1 MDKRLINESNE
12 LINDD
17 RLLRMMPKPRK
28 KPFSRRN
35 YLNAKPKTLYWYF
48 RFKSFN
54 TMKLV
59 IAIILLLSLT
69 ATAQNC
75 KNCKPAI
82 KIGTC
87 PDYHCYHCGN
97 NEILN
102 IQSLNCD
109 CIDGYYRV
117 NGQCERCPEGYV
129 YDEITQWCLGSNPC
143 AANQIL
149 VDGVCICQ
157 PGLIVIQN
165 ICQRC
170 PIN

>member
-1 MDKRLINESNE
+1 MINYNFLNLQPAVVFLFWLNNWRKLCFLLKNVYLCSTELDKRLINELDE
-12 LINDD
+12 VINDD
-17 RLLRMMPKPRK
+17 RLLRMISKRWK
-28 KPFSRRN
+28 KPFGRRN
-35 YLNAKPKTLYWYF
+35 YLNAKPKALYWYF
-48 RFKSFN
+48 IFKSFN

-59 IAIILLLSLT
+59 ITLILLLALT

-117 NGQCERCPEGYV
+117 NGQCGQCP
-129 YDEITQWCLGSNPC
+129 
-143 AANQIL
+143 
-149 VDGVCICQ
+149 
-157 PGLIVIQN
+157 
-165 ICQRC
+165 
-170 PIN
+170 